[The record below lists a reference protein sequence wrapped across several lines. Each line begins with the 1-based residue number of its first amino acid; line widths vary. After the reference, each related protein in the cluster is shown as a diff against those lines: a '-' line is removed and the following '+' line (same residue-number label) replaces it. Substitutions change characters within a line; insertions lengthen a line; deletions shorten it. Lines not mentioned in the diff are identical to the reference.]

1 MLKASGAMA
10 AATLLSRVLGLVR
23 EQAYMFF
30 LGTTWVNDAFQ
41 YAFTVPNLFRRLL
54 GEGALT
60 AAFIPIFKEK
70 EKTHG
75 EIEMWRASNAV
86 ISGLLVAASV
96 IVAIVLVVVSLAL
109 AFGTPAEMQTQ
120 TAAGLHQTVADAG
133 TNAVAANVV
142 PVHFWTPGQFPPK
155 IVLMLQL
162 LRVMFPYMILVCLT
176 AVMMGML
183 NARGHFFIPAMGA
196 TMLNV
201 VMIVSVYWLAP
212 KFGVGLPKEQKL
224 PVQIFA
230 LAYGVL
236 AAGVAQA
243 AFQLPTLWRDGFR
256 YRWASPW
263 RDETV
268 HRVVRQ
274 MIPGTIGV
282 AAFQINVA
290 LVQSVALFIG
300 PGVVSSFNGA
310 VRLMELPQ
318 GMFGISLATFLLPA
332 LSGLAAEKKY
342 PEFRSTLREGL
353 ASLMFLNLIAS
364 VLLVVLAEPIVRL
377 LFEHGERFTASSTTR
392 VSFALICLAPGLV
405 AFSSTNILARA
416 FYALGDTRTPMKI
429 SIVCLSINFAAA
441 CLLMPMLDEGGPGI
455 ANTITSAINVSLLLF
470 ALRKKLGKLEM
481 EGLRATLRVLVPV
494 ALAAGGIAWGGW
506 YWWEKA
512 LGHGDLVL
520 KLGAVFVPAG
530 VAGGFYWLT
539 ALFCKVPA
547 AKEMTSFALAK
558 FRR

>member
-1 MLKASGAMA
+1 MLKSSGAMA
-10 AATLLSRVLGLVR
+10 AATLFSRVLGLVR

-41 YAFTVPNLFRRLL
+41 YAFTIPNLFRRLL

-60 AAFIPIFKEK
+60 AAFIPIFKQK

-75 EIEMWRASNAV
+75 EVEMWKAANAV
-86 ISGLLVAASV
+86 ISGLLVSASV
-96 IVAIVLVVVSLAL
+96 IVAVVLLGVSLAL
-109 AFGTPAEMQTQ
+109 AFGTPPPTPHELSSEA
-120 TAAGLHQTVADAG
+120 
-133 TNAVAANVV
+133 
-142 PVHFWTPGQFPPK
+142 VHFWTPGQFPPK

-201 VMIVSVYWLAP
+201 VMIASVYWLAP
-212 KFGVGLPKEQKL
+212 KFGMGLPKGQRL

-256 YRWASPW
+256 YAWVSPW
-263 RDETV
+263 KNETV
-268 HRVVRQ
+268 RRVVRQ

-290 LVQSVALFIG
+290 LVQLVALFVGTGI
-300 PGVVSSFNGA
+300 VSSFNGA

-318 GMFGISLATFLLPA
+318 GMFGISLATFLLPT
-332 LSGLAAEKKY
+332 LSGLAAEKNY
-342 PEFRSTLREGL
+342 PEFRATLRHGL

-377 LFEHGERFTASSTTR
+377 LFEHGDRFTAGSTAR

-405 AFSSTNILARA
+405 AFSTANILARA
-416 FYALGDTRTPMKI
+416 FYALGDTKTPMKI
-429 SIVCLSINFAAA
+429 SLVCLIVNFIAA
-441 CLLMPMLDEGGPGI
+441 CLLMQPLREGGPGI
-455 ANTITSAINVSLLLF
+455 ANTFTSAINVGLLLF

-481 EGLRATLRVLVPV
+481 QALRVSLRILSAATL
-494 ALAAGGIAWGGW
+494 LAGIIAWGGW
-506 YWWEKA
+506 QWWEKS
-512 LGHGDLVL
+512 LGHGTIGLEI
-520 KLGAVFVPAG
+520 GEVFVPAG
-530 VAGGFYWLT
+530 IAGGIYWLI
-539 ALFCKVPA
+539 AMLFKIPA
-547 AKEMTSFALAK
+547 AQEMTAFALAK